1 MECVRKDAWGR
12 QSSHVEMPCHD
23 LIPALYD
30 SSLHKDRA
38 GMHGNDHMFRQVTNK
53 KEKKCG
59 TLGGG
64 KKTETE
70 HAR

>member
-1 MECVRKDAWGR
+1 
-12 QSSHVEMPCHD
+12 MPCHD

-53 KEKKCG
+53 K
-59 TLGGG
+59 G
-64 KKTETE
+64 KKIAEFWGGE
-70 HAR
+70 ENRN